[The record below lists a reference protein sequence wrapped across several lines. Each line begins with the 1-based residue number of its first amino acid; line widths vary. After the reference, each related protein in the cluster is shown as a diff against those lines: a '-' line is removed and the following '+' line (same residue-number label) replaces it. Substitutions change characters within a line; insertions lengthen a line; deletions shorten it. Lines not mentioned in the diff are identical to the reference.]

1 MTRTLAII
9 GRPNVG
15 KSTLFNRL
23 VGRRLA
29 LVDDTPGVTRDR
41 REGAGKIDDLNFR
54 LIDTAG
60 LETGP
65 DDSLQDRM
73 WRQTEAALGEADV
86 ALMLIDARA
95 GITTADEHFA
105 DILRRGDTP
114 VVLVANKCEGRQGQ
128 GGMLEAY
135 SLGLGDPLALSA
147 EHGEGLDDLY
157 DALEPLLGADAGD
170 GEIDE
175 LDWESREAALD
186 IDDDIIG
193 LDDDDAELAEERQVG
208 PVQLAIV
215 GRPNVG
221 KSTLVNRL
229 LGEERL
235 ITGPEAGLTRDSIS
249 VDWEW
254 QGERIRLIDT
264 AGLRRKARVRNH
276 LEKMSTSDTTR
287 TIRYAQ
293 VVVLVI
299 DGQAPLE
306 KQDLT
311 IANLV
316 VEQGRTLIIAVN
328 KWDAVED
335 RKKVMQDLN
344 DRLEKSLPQVRGIP
358 IVQISALTGSKME
371 TLMPAVFKAYDVWNS
386 RVSTGRLNRWLHDAT
401 ARHQPPAV
409 HSRRVKLRYATQA
422 KARPPT
428 FVIFSSRPE
437 SLPDSYSKYLVND
450 LRETFKLPGTPIRI
464 FLRKGDNPYSDRKK

>member
-1 MTRTLAII
+1 MTATLAII

-41 REGAGKIDDLNFR
+41 REGNGKLGDLSFR

-65 DDSLQDRM
+65 SDSLQDRM
-73 WRQTEAALGEADV
+73 WRQTEAALEEADV
-86 ALMLIDARA
+86 AVMLIDARA
-95 GITTADEHFA
+95 GITTADEYFA
-105 DILRRGDTP
+105 DILRRASTP
-114 VVLVANKCEGRQGQ
+114 VILLANKCEGSKGQ
-128 GGMLEAY
+128 AGLLEAY
-135 SLGLGDPLALSA
+135 SLGLGDPLQLSA
-147 EHGEGLDDLY
+147 EHGLGLDGLY
-157 DALEPLLGADAGD
+157 DALAPLLGAKA
-170 GEIDE
+170 EPSIEDE
-175 LDWESREAALD
+175 LDWESREPAAVFD
-186 IDDDIIG
+186 QN
-193 LDDDDAELAEERQVG
+193 DAAEDRVEEAQRG

-221 KSTLVNRL
+221 KSTLVNKL
-229 LGEERL
+229 LGQDRL

-249 VDWEW
+249 IDWEW
-254 QGERIRLIDT
+254 RGKAVRLIDT
-264 AGLRRKARVRNH
+264 AGLRRKARVRNR
-276 LEKMSTSDTTR
+276 LEIMSTSDTTR

-293 VVVLVI
+293 VVILVI
-299 DGQAPLE
+299 DANAPLE

-316 VEQGRTLIIAVN
+316 VDQGRTLIIALN

-335 RKKVMQDLN
+335 RKQVMEDLN

-358 IVQISALTGSKME
+358 IVQISALTGSRLD
-371 TLMPAVFKAYDVWNS
+371 TLMPSVFAAYGVWNS
-386 RVSTGRLNRWLHDAT
+386 RVPTGQLNRWLADAT
-401 ARHQPPAV
+401 ERHQPPLVRA
-409 HSRRVKLRYATQA
+409 RRVKLRYITQA

-428 FVIFSSRPE
+428 FVIFAGRPE
-437 SLPDSYSKYLVND
+437 ALPDSYSRYLIND
-450 LRETFKLPGTPIRI
+450 LRDSFDLPGTPIR
-464 FLRKGDNPYSDRKK
+464 LLMRKGDNPYADKKKR